1 MSQIPTYSYDKEAD
15 VLYISFSPGEKAT
28 AAVELNDNILLRFNR
43 DEKRAIGLTLMD
55 FSVLIQLTNL
65 GPRSFP
71 LSGLQELEPEWQE
84 TVIEL
89 ITKPPVSQ
97 ILKVSTYTPSLAEII
112 PITFVERPPIPIA
125 EQRLVGQKGCN
136 SATEAGGVGG

>member
-1 MSQIPTYSYDKEAD
+1 M
-15 VLYISFSPGEKAT
+15 
-28 AAVELNDNILLRFNR
+28 
-43 DEKRAIGLTLMD
+43 LMD

-71 LSGLQELEPEWQE
+71 FSGLQELEPEWQE
-84 TVIEL
+84 LVIEL

-112 PITFVERPPIPIA
+112 PITYVEKPPISIA
-125 EQRLVGQKGCN
+125 
-136 SATEAGGVGG
+136 A